1 MLMVYIA
8 SVSEFSAFPTNSDK
22 VVEDFDGNIKATS
35 FLPFPP
41 PHWYRK

>member
-1 MLMVYIA
+1 MVYIA
-8 SVSEFSAFPTNSDK
+8 SMSEFSVFPTNSDK
-22 VVEDFDGNIKATS
+22 EVEGFDGNIKTTS